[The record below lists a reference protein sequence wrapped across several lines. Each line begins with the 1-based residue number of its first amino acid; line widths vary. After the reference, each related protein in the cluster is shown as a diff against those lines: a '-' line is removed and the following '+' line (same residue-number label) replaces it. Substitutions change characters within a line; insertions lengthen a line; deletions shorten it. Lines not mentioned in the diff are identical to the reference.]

1 MWKKISLLSLLAI
14 FFVTSGFGCRLQ
26 SHEVK
31 EAMQPITLNYWRAW
45 DEPDD
50 FQEILAKYQAL
61 HPNITINYRKLRYEE
76 YEKELINAL
85 AEDRGPDIFSIES
98 TWLPEY
104 KNKIAPMPP
113 SISMVYP
120 IQKGTIKKEVI
131 YELKTTP
138 SLSLKDLRARFVDVV
153 ASDVVMDNKIYGLPL
168 SVDTL
173 AMFYRRDLFNNKGI
187 INPPAYWDK
196 NFQEVVK
203 KLTEKDIE
211 GNIVQAG
218 VAMGS
223 GANVKRSADILAA
236 LMLQSQ
242 VPVIQNGQVVFNK
255 KFGDRY
261 PGLEAL
267 RFYSD
272 FANINKEVYCWDKA
286 FDNSLDMFIRGQAAI
301 MFGYSYDLPLIVAG
315 RRSDFNGSNAT
326 DYLQDLNIGVSKL
339 PQLAS
344 TTKPVNIAN
353 YWVETVSK
361 KSQHINEAWDFIQ
374 FITRAENV
382 TSYLDKTKR
391 PTALRSLIEQQLS
404 EEYLDVFASQLLTAR
419 SWYKGYDAK
428 SAQKIMAEMIDNV
441 VDNPDQLQAIANLGA
456 SKLSQTLLPP
466 PE

>member
-1 MWKKISLLSLLAI
+1 
-14 FFVTSGFGCRLQ
+14 
-26 SHEVK
+26 
-31 EAMQPITLNYWRAW
+31 
-45 DEPDD
+45 
-50 FQEILAKYQAL
+50 
-61 HPNITINYRKLRYEE
+61 
-76 YEKELINAL
+76 
-85 AEDRGPDIFSIES
+85 
-98 TWLPEY
+98 
-104 KNKIAPMPP
+104 MPP

-218 VAMGS
+218 VAIGS

-344 TTKPVNIAN
+344 TTQPVNIAN